1 MRELY
6 SIMGDTSLIAAI
18 LRIEASSIPLIPF
31 LVCVMY
37 ERVVAGTGLTL
48 NTSCMRFKNVAG
60 LRKKVVEEYTKKL
73 DTGDGHDAV
82 DKLVE
87 ELKAE
92 ASLWV
97 QKCVDDAQ
105 KLIAGEFDLHT
116 VEDDDDKSKHS
127 GKGNDRDRDEFNHGY
142 LDTPPKN
149 HGDRDTPPKRSFH
162 AEGGAASLSRLV
174 RLYVVIIVDV

>member
-18 LRIEASSIPLIPF
+18 LRIEATSIPLIPF

-37 ERVVAGTGLTL
+37 ERVVAGTSLTL
-48 NTSCMRFKNVAG
+48 NTSCMRFKTVAG
-60 LRKKVVEEYTKKL
+60 LRKQVKQEYTTKL
-73 DTGDGHDAV
+73 DTGDGHEAV

-97 QKCVDDAQ
+97 QKCVEDSS

-116 VEDDDDKSKHS
+116 AGAEDDDDKSKHS
-127 GKGNDRDRDEFNHGY
+127 
-142 LDTPPKN
+142 
-149 HGDRDTPPKRSFH
+149 DRDTPPKRRCH
-162 AEGGAASLSRLV
+162 AEGGAALRSRWV